1 MYIGNGAVAQ
11 NGRSRHMAHEAPLNR
26 RHFLSG
32 IGLASAT
39 LATTS
44 LITGC
49 GDSDVLAATTPETDV
64 LNFALNLEY
73 LEATLY
79 SYLVNGTDIPA
90 SSTGSSNSTPTGAVT
105 GAPAKLAGLPTQIS
119 DLLAEIYFDEI
130 SHLNTLR
137 IVLGS
142 LAVLA
147 LRSSSTL
154 SALSTTATTS
164 LTFALR
170 RYRRHR
176 IAGVV
181 QSLTQANLQAS
192 AQILATEAF
201 HSGALRLLAI
211 QNGAAYPTSSAPADG
226 FDIIPLD
233 PAHQP
238 INGPTTAG
246 AFFATAVLLVTATTP
261 AQTNTYPGFAY
272 TRSTSQVLA
281 ISTATRQPAPHSGGF
296 FPSGSM
302 AISNPFSQSV
312 SSS

>member
-1 MYIGNGAVAQ
+1 
-11 NGRSRHMAHEAPLNR
+11 MAHEAPLNR

-32 IGLASAT
+32 IGLVSAT

-49 GDSDVLAATTPETDV
+49 GDSDVQAATTPETDV

-79 SYLVNGTDIPA
+79 SYLVNGADIPA
-90 SSTGSSNSTPTGAVT
+90 SSTGSSNSTPIGAVT

-130 SHLNTLR
+130 SHVNTLR

-142 LAVLA
+142 LAIPRPA
-147 LRSSSTL
+147 LKLDTL
-154 SALSTTATTS
+154 SAIDNSNYLSYLRLIEDIGVTA
-164 LTFALR
+164 
-170 RYRRHR
+170 Y
-176 IAGVV
+176 AGVV

-211 QNGAAYPTSSAPADG
+211 QNGAAYPTSAAPADG

-233 PAHQP
+233 PGP
-238 INGPTTAG
+238 TNSINGPTTAG
-246 AFFATAVLLVTATTP
+246 AFFATAGTTGNSNSTP
-261 AQTNTYPGFAY
+261 SQTNTYPGFAY
-272 TRSTSQVLA
+272 VRSTSQVLA
-281 ISTATRQPAPHSGGF
+281 YLYRNTTTGTTSGGF
-296 FPSGSM
+296 FPSGFNGN
-302 AISNPFSQSV
+302 IKSV
-312 SSS
+312 